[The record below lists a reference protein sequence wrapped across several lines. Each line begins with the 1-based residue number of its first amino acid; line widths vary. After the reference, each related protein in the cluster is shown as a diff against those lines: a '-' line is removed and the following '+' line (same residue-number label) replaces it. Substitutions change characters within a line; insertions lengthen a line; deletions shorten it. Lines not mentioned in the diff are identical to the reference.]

1 MNYYNC
7 SEAVK
12 LYRIIMFGKL
22 ASQSKVSPEGIA
34 ISTISVQSEAW
45 GLKNKTAI
53 SDGSRSI
60 EPQEKISGQQIQVYN
75 RVKRPKEGIIFFV
88 VQLFVWKATFIWSI
102 FKLFYLQLFISD
114 KDNDNKFNTK
124 RDEENGSKVE
134 PDENNWMK
142 SFFHHLELE

>member
-7 SEAVK
+7 SEVVK

-34 ISTISVQSEAW
+34 ISTISVQSEAT

-53 SDGSRSI
+53 NDGPRSI

-88 VQLFVWKATFIWSI
+88 VQLFV
-102 FKLFYLQLFISD
+102 
-114 KDNDNKFNTK
+114 
-124 RDEENGSKVE
+124 
-134 PDENNWMK
+134 
-142 SFFHHLELE
+142 